1 MSREIGTGLMVG
13 MVLVVLLVS
22 PVEGA
27 DGPGEE
33 RILLITSPPYMD
45 VSTLEQALVNAG
57 WDVVTLCLD
66 GSFADGVRRL
76 SQLSPEIE
84 DMDVLVVGAAVLPVR
99 WWLHSLGSNARPD
112 RLLLIAPVG
121 AGSVAAD
128 ALYAEQ
134 LAARVERYRRERGMY
149 RSGEGVLW
157 ARPEYVGLEHYV
169 AQRSRNLFEP
179 LYGSYL
185 ASQHLSL
192 LPAGFEGAVG
202 FLGWLSVR
210 YPARIPAYLMDE
222 ETPITWNGTLS
233 EIEMGD
239 PGRVL
244 SWGYMDLLSALTAR
258 RTYLTLVPASQ
269 VLSQDLMLDVTLGPS
284 WKTVAVEFARRRAV
298 RFLNDYIIPNLANR
312 GRQEA
317 VLWLEQQLSLE
328 DDVLLYQLPQQVAV
342 PGPEGSLEVPANQ
355 LIRGI
360 HPLEDP
366 GAKIIVATAPNWWQ
380 IFDPYIGPNDWWTET
395 QSAMTGA
402 TGDVIE
408 LFMAVGGRVGQDE
421 KVAATAVELLG
432 GGVHGPAPNAVME
445 ILGRFADGI
454 LNLATRLRYPRLSG
468 VAQEDLEGARG
479 DEQAEVRPG
488 DVAEEVPEI
497 RATYRNKS
505 TTLKTEQRVQHATW
519 AWDFGDGEVHL
530 DGDPANL
537 AGDMEHTY
545 RETGEYEVRA
555 QSLAADGTVLDEGQW
570 NTSVSSGQWTEV
582 FPYEAPAELVP
593 EIRLRGPESWVVGR
607 PARYWVDVHLDEVPG
622 QVENLRIVF
631 YPGEEFDV
639 VWERPGTFQVRGA
652 VNLRYS
658 WRRSDG
664 SSRFFSVTFTE
675 ERPVQVLAT
684 TLTGH

>member
-1 MSREIGTGLMVG
+1 MNRELGNGLMVG
-13 MVLVVLLVS
+13 MVLVMLLVS

-27 DGPGEE
+27 DAPGDP
-33 RILLITSPPYMD
+33 RVLLITSPPYTD

-57 WDVVTLCLD
+57 WDVDTLRLD

-84 DMDVLVVGAAVLPVR
+84 DMNVLVVGAAVLPVR
-99 WWLHSLGSNARPD
+99 WWLHSLDHKVDPG
-112 RLLLIAPVG
+112 RLVLIAPVG

-128 ALYAEQ
+128 VLYAEQ

-149 RSGEGVLW
+149 RSGGDVSW

-169 AQRSRNLFEP
+169 AQRSRDLFEP

-185 ASQHLSL
+185 ASQHMSL

-210 YPARIPAYLMDE
+210 YPARIPGYLKDE
-222 ETPITWNGTLS
+222 ETPIAWDGTLS
-233 EIEMGD
+233 EDDMGV

-258 RTYLTLVPASQ
+258 RTYLALVPASQ
-269 VLSQDLMLDVTLGPS
+269 VLAQDLMLDVTLGPS
-284 WKTVAVEFARRRAV
+284 WKTVAVEFLRRRAV
-298 RFLNDYIIPNLANR
+298 RFLNDYIMPNLANR

-317 VLWLEQQLSLE
+317 VLWLEEQLGLE
-328 DDVLLYQLPQQVAV
+328 SDVLLYQLPQQVTV
-342 PGPEGSLEVPANQ
+342 PGPEGSLQIPGNQ
-355 LIRGI
+355 LIRRI

-366 GAKIIVATAPNWWQ
+366 GVKIILATAPNWWQ
-380 IFDPYIGPNDWWTET
+380 IFDPHIGPNDWWTER
-395 QSAMTGA
+395 QSSMMGA
-402 TGDVIE
+402 AGESVE
-408 LFMAVGGRVGQDE
+408 LFTAVGGRVGQDE
-421 KVAATAVELLG
+421 DVAATAVGLLG
-432 GGVHGPAPNAVME
+432 GGPHGPAPNKVLQV
-445 ILGRFADGI
+445 LGRFADGI
-454 LNLATRLRYPRLSG
+454 LNLATRLRYPG
-468 VAQEDLEGARG
+468 VLGAAGEDREGLPA
-479 DEQAEVRPG
+479 EQAGLGPG
-488 DVAEEVPEI
+488 EAAEDIPEI

-505 TTLKTEQRVQHATW
+505 TTLKTEERVQHAAW
-519 AWDFGDGEVHL
+519 AWDFGDGKVHL
-530 DGDPANL
+530 DTGPASR
-537 AGDMEHTY
+537 AGEMEHTY
-545 RETGEYEVRA
+545 REPGEYEVRA
-555 QSLAADGTVLDEGQW
+555 QSLAADGTVLDDRQW
-570 NTSVSSGQWTEV
+570 NTTVSSGPWTEV

-593 EIRLRGPESWVVGR
+593 EIRLQGPESWVVGR
-607 PARYWVDVHLDEVPG
+607 PARYRVDVHLDELPG
-622 QVENLRIVF
+622 QVENLQIVF
-631 YPGEEFDV
+631 YPGEAFDV